1 MMFEIDLG
9 DIGIYDAKV
18 KASFEHV
25 RGCDEVTLESVEIN
39 LPIAF
44 EGRNKIC
51 VNVSSLLSDRVKLD
65 LVDAFLLRY
74 HDQK

>member
-9 DIGIYDAKV
+9 DIGIYDAKI
-18 KASFEHV
+18 KANAELV
-25 RGCDEVTLESVEIN
+25 RGINEVTIESVKII

-44 EGRNKIC
+44 EGRDGIC
-51 VNVSSLLSDRVKLD
+51 IDVLSLLAQSVKQD

-74 HDQK
+74 HDKN

>member
-9 DIGIYDAKV
+9 DIGIYDAEI
-18 KASFEHV
+18 KAHIEHV
-25 RGCDEVTLESVEIN
+25 RGHDEVTIESVKII

-44 EGRNKIC
+44 EGRDGIC
-51 VNVSSLLSDRVKLD
+51 IDVLSLLAQSVKQD

-74 HDQK
+74 HDKN